1 MNALV
6 SIGGAEIRK
15 IEYRGQ
21 QVVTFTM
28 IDKVHGR
35 PKDTARKRFNDNKA
49 RFVDGVDFFTIS
61 QPSEIRTLGIARPQ
75 GGTPESVIL
84 VTKRGYLKIAK
95 TLGDDTAWDVFE
107 EMLER
112 YFAIGEGRISLP
124 DFCDP
129 GAAARAW
136 AAEYE
141 ARVAAERTKAEIG
154 SRREATAMNTASQAT
169 KKATRLEI
177 ELDRSRNYA
186 TVKRMSMLYHGQEF
200 EWRVLK
206 HVSSEMGITPID
218 VFDANYGTVK
228 AYHADVWKEAYALEI
243 PYGADVEAAR

>member
-1 MNALV
+1 MSALV

-21 QVVTFTM
+21 QVVTFAM
-28 IDKVHGR
+28 VDQVHKR
-35 PKDTARKRFNDNKA
+35 PADTANKRFIDNRA
-49 RFVDGVDFFTIS
+49 RFVEGGDYFVLTG
-61 QPSEIRTLGIARPQ
+61 SEIRNQSLEGVFPPRTAKAYLI
-75 GGTPESVIL
+75 
-84 VTKRGYLKIAK
+84 TKRGYLKIAK
-95 TLGDDTAWDVFE
+95 TLGDDTAWEVFE

-124 DFCDP
+124 DFSDP

-186 TVKRMSMLYHGQEF
+186 TVKRMSMLHHGQEF
-200 EWRVLK
+200 EWRMLK
-206 HVSSEMGITPID
+206 HVSSEMGIPPID

-228 AYHADVWKEAYALEI
+228 AYHANVWKEAYALDI
-243 PYGADVEAAR
+243 PHASHEVAS